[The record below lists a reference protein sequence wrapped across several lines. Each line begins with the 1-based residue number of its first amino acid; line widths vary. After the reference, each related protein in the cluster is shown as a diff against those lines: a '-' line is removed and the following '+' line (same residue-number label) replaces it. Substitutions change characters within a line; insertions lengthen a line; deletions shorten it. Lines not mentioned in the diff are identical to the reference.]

1 MGPEQRREER
11 RETPL
16 GDPPL
21 ASEPQRA
28 APEPGPRRERRDGT
42 AEVRLARRGI
52 HELRRESEILCRLVE
67 DDAETD
73 ERHAARRRHGGN
85 GGALHVD
92 GDRAESARRGLGRGT
107 PDDLL
112 ADREGT
118 DLETGTVV
126 RGPGRETVGLGGKR
140 TPRPAVG
147 VERHHACGGDEVRSE
162 ERRGGKRRK
171 YR

>member
-16 GDPPL
+16 GDPLL

-42 AEVRLARRGI
+42 AKVRLARRGI

-67 DDAETD
+67 DDAEAD
-73 ERHAARRRHGGN
+73 ERHAARRGHGGD

-92 GDRAESARRGLGRGT
+92 GDRAESARRGLGRGI

-118 DLETGTVV
+118 NLETSTVV
-126 RGPGRETVGLGGKR
+126 PAQAARPSDSAGSALPGRPSASNAT
-140 TPRPAVG
+140 T
-147 VERHHACGGDEVRSE
+147 RSAAT
-162 ERRGGKRRK
+162 R
-171 YR
+171 